1 MRMCVHCTFLSN
13 FPIFWEGCKNGQVE
27 RLECGEVTCGP
38 VKDFAV
44 NLYLVLLY
52 RFQFSF
58 QYFPP
63 LFFLFCCFCVI
74 FHLRMKEGEE
84 SAKKRLQTLL
94 PLNKSKIYLSQI

>member
-1 MRMCVHCTFLSN
+1 MYTVLFLSN
-13 FPIFWEGCKNGQVE
+13 FPTFLEGCKNGQVE

-44 NLYLVLLY
+44 NLYLVFLY

-63 LFFLFCCFCVI
+63 RFFPFFCCFCVI

-94 PLNKSKIYLSQI
+94 P